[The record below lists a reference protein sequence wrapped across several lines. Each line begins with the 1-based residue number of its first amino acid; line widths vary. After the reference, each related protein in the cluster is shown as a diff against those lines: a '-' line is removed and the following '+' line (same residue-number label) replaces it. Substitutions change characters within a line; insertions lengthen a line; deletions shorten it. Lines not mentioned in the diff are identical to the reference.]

1 MSRKDKRRQK
11 VMSGRQ
17 DTNVSIAELT
27 GVLRDLGFEKVS
39 QAGSHQKWA
48 REGVPEFAEVQ
59 EAKGGKAKPYQV
71 AQVRNLIESY
81 EL

>member
-48 REGVPEFAEVQ
+48 REGVPEFAEIQ
-59 EAKGGKAKPYQV
+59 EARGGKAKPYQV
-71 AQVRNLIESY
+71 AQVRKLIESY
-81 EL
+81 GL